1 MLETRAIR
9 YKLPCWCDEIS
20 VGIYLLSVTR
30 QYSKKV
36 KIAISNAYILTSL
49 LIYFDVGFS
58 NLIK

>member
-30 QYSKKV
+30 QYSKKE
-36 KIAISNAYILTSL
+36 K
-49 LIYFDVGFS
+49 
-58 NLIK
+58 